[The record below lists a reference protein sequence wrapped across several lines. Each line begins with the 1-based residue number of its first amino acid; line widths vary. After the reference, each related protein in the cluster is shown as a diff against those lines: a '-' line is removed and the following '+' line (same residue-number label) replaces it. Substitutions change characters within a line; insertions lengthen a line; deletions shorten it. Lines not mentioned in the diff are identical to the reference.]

1 LETVAQAIRRVQLE
15 LQGATDSPRLDAELL
30 IAHVLSKSRSDV
42 LASFPDELT
51 PPQQTGLAALVER
64 RAAGEPIA
72 YIVGYREFYGHQL
85 VVSPAVLTPR
95 PETELLVEWALGWLV
110 SSPDATVVDVG
121 TGSGAIAVSVALA
134 TPPDIRV
141 LAVDISLEA
150 LNVARDNARFL
161 GADRVEFLPGDLLES
176 VNPPVDLVLAN
187 LPYLRADQIDSNRD
201 LSAEPRLALDGGDRG
216 LELIRRLIEQ
226 LPARLAANGAA
237 GLEIDP
243 SQSGAVADLLQTAL
257 PDARV
262 AIHQDLAGLDRIVT
276 AVRQS

>member
-226 LPARLAANGAA
+226 LSARLAANGAA